1 MLQWIL
7 IGGIGIGQEKVFLG
21 LLAEQQVSCLLPFGE
36 GLSQLTGLS
45 VSAESGHLVPSC
57 DRSHTL
63 LVFL

>member
-36 GLSQLTGLS
+36 GLS

-57 DRSHTL
+57 DRSHAL